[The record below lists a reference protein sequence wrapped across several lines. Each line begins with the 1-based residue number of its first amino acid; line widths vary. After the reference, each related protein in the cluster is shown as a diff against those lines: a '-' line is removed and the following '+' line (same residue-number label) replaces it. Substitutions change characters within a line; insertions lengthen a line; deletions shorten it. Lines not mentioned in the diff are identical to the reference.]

1 MDEETYTVD
10 LLAGRT
16 CGLRF
21 KVDLGDGPMALDI
34 LAPRRR
40 ESRAVEQLMGLAEA
54 KAAGEPC
61 EGFDDALAA
70 CAAALLSRNAQ
81 GVRVSA
87 EQAAEALD
95 VAACARVVAA
105 CQSAWVREVER
116 LGKGWSC
123 QTTR

>member
-1 MDEETYTVD
+1 
-10 LLAGRT
+10 
-16 CGLRF
+16 
-21 KVDLGDGPMALDI
+21 MALDI

-40 ESRAVEQLMGLAEA
+40 ESRAVEQLMELAET

-61 EGFDDALAA
+61 ERFDDALAA

-81 GVRVSA
+81 GVSVSA
-87 EQAAEALD
+87 EQAAEALG